1 MTPGSWQKKS
11 PSVEGLFIGLFEIDS
26 LETALHQLTHQVTA
40 ALLETGE
47 FVGLQASDGQAG
59 HLIEVTAEVVRQFL
73 TGAGA
78 GSRQDRS
85 GGELDQ
91 ALDQAVLAV
100 HQ

>member
-1 MTPGSWQKKS
+1 M
-11 PSVEGLFIGLFEIDS
+11 
-26 LETALHQLTHQVTA
+26 THQVTA

-78 GSRQDRS
+78 GSRQDGS

-91 ALDQAVLAV
+91 ALDQSVLAV